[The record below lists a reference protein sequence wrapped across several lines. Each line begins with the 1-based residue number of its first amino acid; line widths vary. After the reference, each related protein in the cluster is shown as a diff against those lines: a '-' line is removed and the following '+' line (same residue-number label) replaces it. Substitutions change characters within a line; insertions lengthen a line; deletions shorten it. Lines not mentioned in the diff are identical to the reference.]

1 MKITSISPNFAVVHW
16 TVIEQQEGKYERV
29 TGYKVT
35 VGSQTYLFNIK
46 ASNTSSSVSINHLLS
61 NTSYRVSV
69 VGLSEETEG
78 MPSEW
83 ISFKTNLT
91 QGKFEG

>member
-1 MKITSISPNFAVVHW
+1 MLNENRSLGTFRGH
-16 TVIEQQEGKYERV
+16 
-29 TGYKVT
+29 
-35 VGSQTYLFNIK
+35 
-46 ASNTSSSVSINHLLS
+46 NTRTNSSSYVSINQLLS

-91 QGKFEG
+91 QGKFER